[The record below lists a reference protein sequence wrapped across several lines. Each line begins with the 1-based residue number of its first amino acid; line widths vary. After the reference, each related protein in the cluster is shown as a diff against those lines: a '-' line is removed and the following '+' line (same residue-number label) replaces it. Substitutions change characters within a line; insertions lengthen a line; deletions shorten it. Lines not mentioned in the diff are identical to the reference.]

1 MLLLPTSWREVTLLQ
16 WNEIKS
22 IKTSDF
28 DSITEYY
35 IELLDIFNVDAW
47 DFPASLLGQA
57 IKQLSFIHSVP
68 SGVCPLSIGEFRI
81 MPLSEV
87 TWGDFLTLEHYAGLG
102 DEGTGLL
109 ASMFV
114 RKTLTDQWGVTI
126 WEQGYNEQERAD
138 YLLDFP
144 ITDVFSIV
152 KRWVDYKK
160 GITDSYHALFAP
172 EIPDPDPVDDLD
184 PIDAKEEEMEKIA
197 KKWGYERLTYSL
209 CDNDLSKLDDILN
222 KKLILV
228 LNFLSMKMETSN

>member
-1 MLLLPTSWREVTLLQ
+1 MLLLPTSWKEVTLLQ
-16 WNEIKS
+16 WNEVRS
-22 IKTSDF
+22 IKASDF
-28 DSITEYY
+28 DSVTEYY
-35 IELLDIFNVDAW
+35 VELLDIFGVDAW
-47 DFPASLLGQA
+47 DFPASLLGDA

-68 SGVCPLSIGEFRI
+68 SGVCPLSIGDYTI

-87 TWGDFLTLEHYAGLG
+87 TWGDFLTLEHYASLG
-102 DEGTGLL
+102 DEGTGLI

-114 RKTLTDQWGVTI
+114 RQTKVNEWGVTV
-126 WEQGYNEQERAD
+126 WETGYDEQERSD

-144 ITDVFSIV
+144 ITDVFPIV

-160 GITDSYHALFAP
+160 GITESYHALFLP
-172 EIPDPDPVDDLD
+172 DIPDPDPIDDEE
-184 PIDAKEEEMEKIA
+184 PEDAKAEAMEQIA

-209 CDNDLSKLDDILN
+209 CDNDLSRLDEILS